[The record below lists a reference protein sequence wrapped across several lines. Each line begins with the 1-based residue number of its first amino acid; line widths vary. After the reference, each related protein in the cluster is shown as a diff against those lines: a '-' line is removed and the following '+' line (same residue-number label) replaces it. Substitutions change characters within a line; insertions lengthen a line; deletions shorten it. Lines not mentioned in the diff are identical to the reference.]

1 MNRVWQKTLR
11 TGPSRTSEMRR
22 AKQLQPVVNS
32 VDALLD
38 IHSMSRSTTAMLICH
53 GLEKERRLSRKMG
66 FPPFVVCGDGYVPG
80 VRLIEYQLFNDP
92 ATKNTAIVVGI
103 DGTVEL
109 TTPYD
114 HCFLV
119 MPARLP
125 AKGKRLV
132 RLAHEVHE

>member
-1 MNRVWQKTLR
+1 MIDSDLFDEYAATVAAPAQR
-11 TGPSRTSEMRR
+11 M
-22 AKQLQPVVNS
+22 
-32 VDALLD
+32 LD
-38 IHSMSRSTTAMLICH
+38 ITH
-53 GLEKERRLSRKMG
+53 GLLAQTDQFRWIRPLQGLEEIEKAG
-66 FPPFVVCGDGYVPG
+66 
-80 VRLIEYQLFNDP
+80 
-92 ATKNTAIVVGI
+92 TVVGI

-132 RLAHEVHE
+132 RLAREVHE